1 MPTRTVHPT
10 RIPNQPDRA
19 RIENRPNQHSNG
31 RWRVTTHK
39 TRHLRVSWRFSS
51 PKTWATRPDHKPRNF
66 RQYLKVL
73 WRNHTKSDDIGS
85 YPAKIYL
92 KPIIL
97 DEISEISSRSS
108 LDPTRCGEVSLRS
121 SEILSRSGQI
131 STDPTKYQLDLN
143 GSGQNNDIEDKN
155 QNRPMNPK
163 T

>member
-1 MPTRTVHPT
+1 MPTRIVHPT
-10 RIPNQPDRA
+10 HIPNQPTRA
-19 RIENRPNQHSNG
+19 RIENRPNRHSDG

-39 TRHLRVSWRFSS
+39 TRRLWVSWRFSS

-97 DEISEISSRSS
+97 DEISDISSRSS
-108 LDPTRCGEVSLRS
+108 LDPTRCGKISLRS
-121 SEILSRSGQI
+121 SEILLWSGQI
-131 STDPTKYQLDLN
+131 STDPTKYQLDLD
-143 GSGQNNDIEDKN
+143 GSGQNNDIEVKN
-155 QNRPMNPK
+155 RNRLMNPK